1 MNILVTGGAGFI
13 GSNFVRRVIDG
24 TLTGISKIKVLD
36 KLTYAGSLNNFSK
49 SEKQEF
55 EFIKGDICDGS
66 AVEKSLTDIDSV
78 INFAAESHV
87 DRSIYNSNLFVETNI
102 VGTST
107 LLEKSLKMEV
117 LNFIQISTDEVYGSL
132 PKGSSKETDSILPNS
147 PYSSSKASAD
157 LLCRAYFKTYGLN
170 VKITRCTNNY
180 GPFQFPEKII
190 PLFVLNLIH
199 GRKLPIYG
207 DGQYSRD
214 WIHVDDH
221 CDGIHKVLKM
231 GASGEIYN
239 IGASNELSNLELT
252 SLILNQF
259 GQDNSMI
266 EFVNDRKGHDYRYSL
281 NWKKISTECGFK
293 PKIDFTSGLADTIK
307 WYQNNSKFWS
317 TRV

>member
-1 MNILVTGGAGFI
+1 
-13 GSNFVRRVIDG
+13 
-24 TLTGISKIKVLD
+24 
-36 KLTYAGSLNNFSK
+36 
-49 SEKQEF
+49 
-55 EFIKGDICDGS
+55 
-66 AVEKSLTDIDSV
+66 
-78 INFAAESHV
+78 
-87 DRSIYNSNLFVETNI
+87 
-102 VGTST
+102 
-107 LLEKSLKMEV
+107 MEV

>member
-1 MNILVTGGAGFI
+1 MG
-13 GSNFVRRVIDG
+13 
-24 TLTGISKIKVLD
+24 
-36 KLTYAGSLNNFSK
+36 
-49 SEKQEF
+49 
-55 EFIKGDICDGS
+55 
-66 AVEKSLTDIDSV
+66 
-78 INFAAESHV
+78 
-87 DRSIYNSNLFVETNI
+87 
-102 VGTST
+102 
-107 LLEKSLKMEV
+107 V

-132 PKGSSKETDSILPNS
+132 QKGSSKETDSILPNS

-207 DGQYSRD
+207 DGQNSRD

-221 CDGIHKVLKM
+221 CDGIYKVLKM
-231 GASGEIYN
+231 GMPGEIYN

-259 GQDNSMI
+259 GLDNSMI

-281 NWKKISTECGFK
+281 NWEKISIGCGFK

-307 WYQNNSKFWS
+307 WYQKNSNFWS
-317 TRV
+317 TKA

>member
-1 MNILVTGGAGFI
+1 MRKLITGGAGFI
-13 GSNFVRRVIDG
+13 GSNYLRKYVPEEKDIEFVVVDA
-24 TLTGISKIKVLD
+24 
-36 KLTYAGSLNNFSK
+36 LTYAGKLDNLIELLDLPNFS
-49 SEKQEF
+49 F
-55 EFIKGDICDGS
+55 HHGDIADKQFMQKLIKQGDT
-66 AVEKSLTDIDSV
+66 L

-87 DRSIYNSNLFVETNI
+87 DRSINSGYEFVKTN
-102 VGTST
+102 VLGTQV
-107 LLEKSLKMEV
+107 LLDLSVKAGDI
-117 LNFIQISTDEVYGSL
+117 NFIQISTDEVYGSL